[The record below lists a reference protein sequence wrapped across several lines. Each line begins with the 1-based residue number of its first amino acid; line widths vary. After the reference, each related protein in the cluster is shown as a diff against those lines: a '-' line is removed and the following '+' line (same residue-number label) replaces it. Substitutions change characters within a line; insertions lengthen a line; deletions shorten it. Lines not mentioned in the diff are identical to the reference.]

1 MYTELNWPLSILQS
15 SNFAI
20 LFEGYVFQTLWD
32 VVLKYKYLLSLLCL
46 SNPAKSTDPSSHCI
60 RHGEPVL
67 LPADSTFELSVPTEL
82 EPRSVALPSF
92 GLVEQ
97 HICVCVLCSV
107 YLCV

>member
-20 LFEGYVFQTLWD
+20 LFEGYVFQMLWD
-32 VVLKYKYLLSLLCL
+32 VVFKYKYLLSLLCL

-67 LPADSTFELSVPTEL
+67 LPRSVPTEL
-82 EPRSVALPSF
+82 EPRSVASPSF

-107 YLCV
+107 YVCV